1 MILSHPTPSIQPNP
15 PQTQSSMVRFE
26 KVPTLLLYNSTC
38 CSLLDQK
45 PRERGAASMKCV
57 GWRHSHAYPRTP
69 IIVGQQHYCNS
80 VPRRK
85 YRSLLCRLTLVRF
98 LPWWI
103 LTTRLRLGSMP
114 ATAPSTL
121 FRSARRSTGHWRQS
135 LQTHAGDCVAPWHYS
150 SHGNGTEICIAWICH
165 KGNVDLLIS
174 QLLVQY

>member
-1 MILSHPTPSIQPNP
+1 
-15 PQTQSSMVRFE
+15 MVRFE